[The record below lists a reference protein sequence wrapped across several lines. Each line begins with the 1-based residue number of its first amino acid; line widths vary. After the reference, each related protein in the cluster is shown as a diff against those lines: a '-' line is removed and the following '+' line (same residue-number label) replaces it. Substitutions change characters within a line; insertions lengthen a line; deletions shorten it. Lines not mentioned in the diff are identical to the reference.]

1 MATIERENEDMLG
14 IDVAFEFRFLPVKL
28 FRQIEET
35 ILQAMSEICSKSV
48 LNFFVPKSTIW
59 FKRFFAGTHCIN
71 NSTRQS
77 NPFSNFPISSLLYYS
92 PTLK

>member
-1 MATIERENEDMLG
+1 MLG

-35 ILQAMSEICSKSV
+35 ISQAMSEIRSKSV

-59 FKRFFAGTHCIN
+59 FKRFFAGTH
-71 NSTRQS
+71 
-77 NPFSNFPISSLLYYS
+77 
-92 PTLK
+92 